1 MCAVAAALLGSSSV
15 RAQAPPRSA
24 GAVAE
29 QSAASADGGNPS
41 RQDGSG
47 LLRRELHA
55 LSDAH
60 LMSLKDASESELR
73 ALVAKGEQLHLQ
85 GSDDEAAVVLL
96 EALES
101 PRFTDFRD
109 FDSYAAGEYVAAVS
123 LLGLGSRQS
132 ARRYLERVIAR
143 GPKGPYYG
151 PAVRAFA
158 DVALALGDV
167 PAASD
172 WLAKQGPANEDA
184 QNELRYLRAR
194 ALYDQGAHDRA
205 VPVLEQVTKHSRFYA
220 SAQYL
225 LGAIA
230 AEQKNYKRAE
240 QRFCA
245 IADAGK
251 DKRYSFYVDARFF
264 ELQDLAR
271 LGLGRTAHEMHRADD
286 AFYYYFQVPRDSK
299 RLPDSWFEAAYAT
312 YEGQDHDT
320 ALDLLDQLQAH
331 YPKSP
336 YSDEAAI
343 LRGYVSLGRC
353 EFEKAD
359 QYFVRF
365 EQGFGPLV
373 NELDRLVANPVRR
386 KHLYDELLAAERD
399 VPAETKTHETLL
411 ALLKVDPEFYRL
423 HEQLRKL
430 DAEAGRNGRLT
441 DELEATRARVTG
453 SDAPRALTLEE
464 SDEDDASEQLS
475 RDVELAA
482 QLSRTLADEL
492 DSLRAAGAKPAQLA
506 EIERALAE
514 AGRKLDGIEE
524 RAARLRATARGHAG
538 MGTGTGASPNAKP
551 SNGLA
556 AALDEDVK
564 ASRALPERVQAVR
577 EQVAR
582 AADAS
587 AERALRA
594 LRDRLYGML
603 RRAKIGRI
611 DAVMG
616 SKRRIEL
623 QIESLAAGRFP
634 PELRDPLRVQG
645 LLNDDEE
652 YWPFEGEDW
661 PDEYQE
667 RYGKDQTADAGGD
680 E

>member
-1 MCAVAAALLGSSSV
+1 MLA
-15 RAQAPPRSA
+15 
-24 GAVAE
+24 
-29 QSAASADGGNPS
+29 
-41 RQDGSG
+41 
-47 LLRRELHA
+47 RELHA

-60 LMSLKDASESELR
+60 LLSLKDASESELR
-73 ALVAKGEQLHLQ
+73 TLVAKGEQLHLQ
-85 GSDDEAAVVLL
+85 GRDDEAAVVLL

-101 PRFTDFRD
+101 PRFADFHD

-123 LLGLGSRQS
+123 LLELGSRQS

-143 GPKGPYYG
+143 GPKDPYYG

-172 WLAKQGPANEDA
+172 WLAKQGPAGEDA

-194 ALYDQGAHDRA
+194 ALYDQGEHDRA

-251 DKRYSFYVDARFF
+251 DKRYAFYVDDRFF

-320 ALDLLDQLQAH
+320 ALDLLDQLQAQF
-331 YPKSP
+331 PKSP

-353 EFEKAD
+353 EFEQAD
-359 QYFVRF
+359 RYFVRF
-365 EQGFGPLV
+365 EQGFSPLV
-373 NELDRLVANPVRR
+373 NELDRLIANPVRR
-386 KHLYDELLAAERD
+386 RHLYDELIAAERG
-399 VPAETKTHETLL
+399 VPAETKAHETLL

-453 SDAPRALTLEE
+453 SDAPRALALED

-482 QLSRTLADEL
+482 QLSRSLADEL
-492 DSLRAAGAKPAQLA
+492 DALRAAGAKTAQLT
-506 EIERALAE
+506 EIEHALAE

-524 RAARLRATARGHAG
+524 RAARLRATARAQA
-538 MGTGTGASPNAKP
+538 GTGTGANAKP
-551 SNGLA
+551 ASGLA
-556 AALDEDVK
+556 AALDEDAK

-577 EQVAR
+577 EQVAS

-587 AERALRA
+587 AEHALRA
-594 LRDRLYGML
+594 LRERLYGML
-603 RRAKIGRI
+603 RRARIGRI

-667 RYGKDQTADAGGD
+667 RYGADKNAGAGRDQ
-680 E
+680 

>member
-1 MCAVAAALLGSSSV
+1 M
-15 RAQAPPRSA
+15 
-24 GAVAE
+24 
-29 QSAASADGGNPS
+29 
-41 RQDGSG
+41 
-47 LLRRELHA
+47 
-55 LSDAH
+55 
-60 LMSLKDASESELR
+60 
-73 ALVAKGEQLHLQ
+73 
-85 GSDDEAAVVLL
+85 
-96 EALES
+96 
-101 PRFTDFRD
+101 
-109 FDSYAAGEYVAAVS
+109 AAVS
-123 LLGLGSRQS
+123 LLELGSRQS

-143 GPKGPYYG
+143 GPKDPYYG

-167 PAASD
+167 PTASD
-172 WLAKQGPANEDA
+172 WLAKQRPATEDA
-184 QNELRYLRAR
+184 ENELRYLRAR
-194 ALYDQGAHDRA
+194 ALYDQGEHDRA

-230 AEQKNYKRAE
+230 AEQKNYKKAE

-251 DKRYSFYVDARFF
+251 DKRYAFYVDDRFF
-264 ELQDLAR
+264 ALQDLAR

-320 ALDLLDQLQAH
+320 ALDLLDQLQAQ
-331 YPKSP
+331 YPRSP

-365 EQGFGPLV
+365 EHGFAPLV
-373 NELDRLVANPVRR
+373 SELDRLIANSVRR
-386 KHLYDELLAAERD
+386 KHLYDELLAAERG
-399 VPAETKTHETLL
+399 VPAETKSHETIL

-453 SDAPRALTLEE
+453 SDSPRALTLEE
-464 SDEDDASEQLS
+464 SDEGDPSEQLS

-506 EIERALAE
+506 EIERALAD
-514 AGRKLDGIEE
+514 AGRKLDQIEE
-524 RAARLRATARGHAG
+524 RAARLRASARAKA
-538 MGTGTGASPNAKP
+538 GTGASPNAKP
-551 SNGLA
+551 AAGLA
-556 AALDEDVK
+556 ATLDEDAK

-577 EQVAR
+577 EQVAT

-587 AERALRA
+587 AERALKA

-603 RRAKIGRI
+603 RRARIGRI

-645 LLNDDEE
+645 LLDDDEE

-667 RYGKDQTADAGGD
+667 RYGKDETADAGGQ